1 MVEHAA
7 DSEDHV
13 GYVEDAEPLF
23 EPLPQ
28 RIDETN
34 ESQEDSRDVGDGVVE
49 LCNVRG
55 VCVVLLTTLYGGS
68 HWTPKARYPICHF
81 LILSKHLKCEPL
93 DTVNTKIDKPIR
105 NHTPKSYKAMENLGL
120 LGHLSQSKR

>member
-13 GYVEDAEPLF
+13 GYVEDAEPLL

-68 HWTPKARYPICHF
+68 HWTPKARHPICH
-81 LILSKHLKCEPL
+81 LLKHLKCEPL
-93 DTVNTKIDKPIR
+93 DTVNTKTNKPIR
-105 NHTPKSYKAMENLGL
+105 N
-120 LGHLSQSKR
+120 